1 MPGQNEPKNEA
12 VRVELPLSIEGKTP
26 ERRIKETER
35 IQLPI
40 GDDRG
45 AASTQFFPQSNPA
58 DISPETSMPD
68 SVPLE
73 LRKDTV
79 RISEVPPA
87 QIKNAE
93 PFVPASDTVAQT
105 PVIAVESGNKNSM
118 LLMWILLGV
127 SALILI
133 IQIWTYFS

>member
-1 MPGQNEPKNEA
+1 MPGQNEPKNEP
-12 VRVELPLSIEGKTP
+12 VRVELPLPIEGKTP

-35 IQLPI
+35 IHLPVH
-40 GDDRG
+40 DDRG
-45 AASTQFFPQSNPA
+45 PASTQFFRPSNPA
-58 DISPETSMPD
+58 DISPDTSMPD

-87 QIKNAE
+87 QIKNVE
-93 PFVPASDTVAQT
+93 PFVPPSDTVPQT

-127 SALILI
+127 SVLILI
-133 IQIWTYFS
+133 IQIWTYLS